1 MTEAPATLPIPETSD
16 TPTTIPID
24 IVMFQSLEK
33 RASELSQHLS
43 ETVQQLGMHMNKV
56 LYSQIYILLET
67 ENTHQYILTFIYW

>member
-43 ETVQQLGMHMNKV
+43 ETVQQLGMHMNKM
-56 LYSQIYILLET
+56 SQGTAEAGKVYHSAVQELSTI
-67 ENTHQYILTFIYW
+67 